1 MSKDNKKK
9 IILNTS
15 YHDNKDITEIGLDEV
30 GRGPMFGR
38 VYTAAVIL
46 PDFNSNFD
54 FSLMKDS
61 KRFHSVKKIKEVA
74 QYIKDNCIKYS
85 ITWKDERFIDV
96 NNIRIAT
103 LKAMHEAVGN
113 IIHDNTKKYFLLVD
127 GKDFIPYNI
136 IDNNS
141 MLKSIDYKCIEGGD
155 NKYCSIA
162 AASILAKVARDDY
175 IDNLCQNN
183 PKLDKYY
190 ELKKNKGYGTKN
202 HLQGINDYGVT
213 IWHRKSF
220 GICATTFENNEFI

>member
-162 AASILAKVARDDY
+162 AASILAKVARDEY
-175 IDNLCQNN
+175 IKELCQEY
-183 PKLDKYY
+183 PSLIDKYDI
-190 ELKKNKGYGTKN
+190 LNNKGYGT
-202 HLQGINDYGVT
+202 
-213 IWHRKSF
+213 
-220 GICATTFENNEFI
+220 